1 MDPDVQHNQLCPLLG
16 SKRTMGCS
24 SAAYSREQCLLSGAL
39 PHPAQPSLRL
49 EQQSPSPSGVVEK
62 DTGRAVHS
70 PDKKKERES
79 LSSRPFRAK
88 PQTHRSGSCELFQ
101 IILNLFSVIGGC
113 DINEF
118 QNSFFEG
125 KLTED
130 LLGLSAV
137 GAGGLDE
144 HHHFPR
150 LDFAVHKLLSHA
162 DKLLPPGEESS
173 IAGIAL
179 E

>member
-1 MDPDVQHNQLCPLLG
+1 M
-16 SKRTMGCS
+16 
-24 SAAYSREQCLLSGAL
+24 
-39 PHPAQPSLRL
+39 
-49 EQQSPSPSGVVEK
+49 
-62 DTGRAVHS
+62 
-70 PDKKKERES
+70 
-79 LSSRPFRAK
+79 
-88 PQTHRSGSCELFQ
+88 
-101 IILNLFSVIGGC
+101 NLFSVISGC